1 MATEKRR
8 KKYSDD
14 DLEKAL
20 TAVRSGKTISNVSKT
35 MGIPRTTLLYKY
47 RGKLPIGKN
56 VGPTPFLTK
65 NEEAEVVKWIMHLSQ
80 RGFPIVKSQL
90 INSVQLLIKN
100 LARNTPFKHGR
111 PGRHWYESFLKR
123 HPEITSRISQ
133 NLCHSRAS
141 VTETAI
147 RGWFT
152 EVKQHLEQLNLID
165 IDKSRIFKCDESAFF
180 LCPKGERVLVKK
192 GDKAVY
198 NFTQNDDKECLT
210 VLFMT
215 NANGQLPPPMIIFP
229 YQRIPYSI
237 SQSIPDGWG
246 VGKSDK
252 GWMTAETF
260 FEYITNIFHPWL
272 LQNEIPRPVILY
284 VDGHCSH
291 LTMPLSQFCIQN
303 GIELIA
309 LYPNATHLMQ
319 PLDVAF
325 FRPLKA
331 AWKKMVQEWRTKQSG
346 KRLRKE
352 DFGSLLDKSIQ
363 ILNVPEIMVNGFRAC
378 GLFPFSADAL
388 QYNSLLMKQKINNTT
403 NIQAF
408 SKEEGQKYLNFFEQ
422 YIDAEV
428 LKAFT
433 KAKKKR
439 IWDGE
444 LENKG
449 LFNFWL
455 SLQNLPSNFF

>member
-1 MATEKRR
+1 MATQKSR

-20 TAVRSGKTISNVSKT
+20 IAVRSGKSIHNVSKT

-47 RGKLPIGKN
+47 KGKLPIGKN
-56 VGPTPFLTK
+56 VCPTPFLTK
-65 NEEAEVVKWIMHLSQ
+65 DEEADIVKWIMHLSQ
-80 RGFPIVKSQL
+80 RDFPITKSQL
-90 INSVQLLIKN
+90 INSVQLLIKS
-100 LARNTPFKHGR
+100 LARCTPFKDGR

-123 HPEITSRISQ
+123 HPEITSRITQ
-133 NLCHSRAS
+133 NLPHNRAS
-141 VTETAI
+141 VTETVL
-147 RGWFT
+147 REWFA
-152 EVKQHLEQLNLID
+152 EVKQHLEQRNLID
-165 IDKSRIFKCDESAFF
+165 IDKSRIFNCDESAFF

-215 NANGQLPPPMIIFP
+215 NGNGQLPPPMIMFP

-237 SQSIPDGWG
+237 SQSIPHGWG
-246 VGKSDK
+246 IGKSDK
-252 GWMTAETF
+252 GWMTAESF
-260 FEYITNIFHPWL
+260 FEYISNIFHPWL
-272 LQNEIPRPVILY
+272 LQNEITRPVILY

-291 LTMPLSQFCIQN
+291 LTMPLSQFCVQN
-303 GIELIA
+303 DIELIA

-325 FRPLKA
+325 FRPLKM
-331 AWKKMVQEWRTKQSG
+331 AWKKMVQEWRVESG

-352 DFGSLLDKSIQ
+352 DFGSLLNKSIQ
-363 ILNVPEIMVNGFRAC
+363 TLNVPEIMVNGFRAC

-388 QYNSLLMKQKINNTT
+388 QYNNLLMKQKINNTT
-403 NIQAF
+403 NVQEF
-408 SKEEGQKYLNFFEQ
+408 SKEEQQKHLKYFEQ

-428 LKAFT
+428 LKVFRNAR
-433 KAKKKR
+433 KKG
-439 IWDGE
+439 IWNGKIED
-444 LENKG
+444 KG